1 LNSPTRG
8 RKRALL
14 DAFGAGDAGNANTG
28 GGYAGDDGQEEAFA
42 AAEVAVAAEAA
53 ASVDDAAADAAGAA
67 RWWAVVVPEAVAAKV
82 PAAGRAAL
90 LFVQPPGTGGS
101 AFDAA
106 LVFLERTAAEAA
118 FAAERSTRLLVPGVG
133 VGLGVGRGRKLCVR
147 RVVADNPQRP
157 PRDLAIGCGGPTRGA
172 TRQLSISGNKS
183 SGSSGS
189 RSWGS
194 ISGSSGSSRNINSSP
209 GSGSDSSGSDVMV
222 VETAAGGNDMVV
234 GAFPLDLVQA
244 RNALMLRG

>member
-28 GGYAGDDGQEEAFA
+28 DGYAGDDGQEEAFA

-53 ASVDDAAADAAGAA
+53 AAVDDAAADAAGAA

-118 FAAERSTRLLVPGVG
+118 FAAERSTRLLVPGLG
-133 VGLGVGRGRKLCVR
+133 VGVGRGRKLCVR

-172 TRQLSISGNKS
+172 TRQLSSSGNNS

-189 RSWGS
+189 SSWGS
-194 ISGSSGSSRNINSSP
+194 ISGSRSSNRNIDSIPGSS
-209 GSGSDSSGSDVMV
+209 SDSSGSDVMV
-222 VETAAGGNDMVV
+222 VETAAGGNDIIV